1 MNKTE
6 LITTISEKTKVTK
19 SIVSDVVEILIS
31 TLIETDRVS
40 IKEFGVFEWK
50 FRAVRKCRN
59 PKTGETIDVPETKI
73 LTFKVS
79 SGLKTYAE

>member
-50 FRAVRKCRN
+50 FRAARKCRN